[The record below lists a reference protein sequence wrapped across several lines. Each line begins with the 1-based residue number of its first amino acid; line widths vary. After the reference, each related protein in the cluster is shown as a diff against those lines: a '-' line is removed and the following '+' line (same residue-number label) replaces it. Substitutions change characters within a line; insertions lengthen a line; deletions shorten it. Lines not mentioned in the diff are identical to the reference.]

1 MEPIDAA
8 ESLSSAVDPYG
19 RNGTFLPYD
28 PKDPYKN
35 FFVSPDYSSYISN
48 RKAVS
53 SRQISSDRSRIAPLD
68 STEGVQNNLQGGLSN
83 MRIYHNINSMVTQ
96 NSLRSNENSLSK
108 SLNRLSS
115 GLRINSAADDAAGLA
130 ISEKMRAQ
138 TAGLDKA
145 VSNSQDGISMIQTAE
160 GALNE
165 TQSILQRMRELSV
178 QAANDTLTANDR
190 QAIQSEIDQLGDEIN
205 RISDTTTFNNKKL
218 LDGSASA
225 LISTDNA
232 DTEVFARGSVAQEGN
247 YKISIDLL
255 EAGVGQVQKTNVF
268 TLQNNEQTQTFSSS
282 LTGGAITTATA
293 AGKGILT
300 FTDDSGVDHQVYVDQ
315 ALGDDASAIAGTL
328 NSNSDFTDLGLTAD
342 VTDGGVL
349 TLISSNSETGYGI
362 AYDANT
368 ATDSVLGLDSK
379 SISAATDGVLVDGTG
394 TGTGASL
401 ADGSSVSGTD
411 SIDYTFTD
419 KDSNAYTVTVN
430 LGDNADAAELQAD
443 IVGKLNADTTFSN
456 LGLSAKLEDN
466 GRITINSENINT
478 DFDITAAITGGNV
491 NDDGLDGTTVTQAVS
506 RDGLL
511 AGEVALGTT
520 KLSKLD
526 AFTNSSGV
534 SLLNDPQ
541 TITLVQGDGQK
552 ASVTLY
558 ADDTLDD
565 VAEKFNTAIADNLG
579 QSNVAGSG
587 EEAFAKF
594 VTSSDTAD
602 NTAYSEAGSLVFS
615 SAVAGDAGEINFIG
629 SEGLI
634 NALGLSE
641 VQSSQENRFSVDV
654 TNGYDGSTVASDV
667 ELTGNTLV
675 GVVDSNIDVQFDKM
689 AATDVS
695 WNSTTKSWDMSA
707 ASDSAVT
714 NVHIANNSASF
725 QIGANEGE
733 AMNIDLGNMSSAA
746 LGVDN
751 ILVTDQQSAS
761 RSVTVIDNAI
771 NKVSDQRAA
780 LGAYQNRLEHTINNL
795 TTASTNL
802 TSAESRIRDV
812 DMAAEMTEF
821 TKNQIL
827 MQAANSMLGQAN
839 ALPQQVLSLLQ

>member
-247 YKISIDLL
+247 YKISVDLL

-268 TLQNNEQTQTFSSS
+268 TLAQDEAAEVLYSSAEGS
-282 LTGGAITTATA
+282 GFTA
-293 AGKGILT
+293 AAASETDDITLT
-300 FTDDSGVDHQVYVDQ
+300 FTNDSGNTQDVTVQVNEATTVTDAIDALNNDTTFSGMNLYASETSSGQLAIMSMDTSTGYEISENNITGGSAVLGLGSVTLTEATEGVITEQGSGVGATAVTSATADETISYSLAVDTGSTYAVDVSLSNGDSGEELV
-315 ALGDDASAIAGTL
+315 AAINDDATFQ
-328 NSNSDFTDLGLTAD
+328 NLGLTAELTD
-342 VTDGGVL
+342 NGRLAFLSNNENEITVTSSIGTLDDGFTGAGV
-349 TLISSNSETGYGI
+349 
-362 AYDANT
+362 A
-368 ATDSVLGLDSK
+368 V
-379 SISAATDGVLVDGTG
+379 SAATVD
-394 TGTGASL
+394 
-401 ADGSSVSGTD
+401 
-411 SIDYTFTD
+411 
-419 KDSNAYTVTVN
+419 NP
-430 LGDNADAAELQAD
+430 
-443 IVGKLNADTTFSN
+443 
-456 LGLSAKLEDN
+456 
-466 GRITINSENINT
+466 
-478 DFDITAAITGGNV
+478 
-491 NDDGLDGTTVTQAVS
+491 
-506 RDGLL
+506 LL
-511 AGEVALGTT
+511 AGEVARSST
-520 KLSKLD
+520 KLSELD

-558 ADDTLDD
+558 ADDTLGD

-594 VTSSDTAD
+594 VTASDTAD

-641 VQSSQENRFSVDV
+641 VQTSQESRFSVDV
-654 TNGYDGSTVASDV
+654 TNGYDGSKVASDV